1 MKVVLAAFGTRGDV
15 QPMLALARGLLK
27 RGHQATVAG
36 PPDFEAAAAC
46 LGVPFLPVGEPIR
59 TFLARVSDERGQ
71 LLPRVALGA
80 MPGWLRSHYA
90 PLEGPVRE
98 ADVVLAASMT
108 VAPLDLAERHGKRA
122 HSVAYCPQ
130 AVPSG
135 EHPMAFVSRQG
146 LPRWLNRLSFAFG
159 ALGHRLG
166 VKAHLDRERHQLG
179 LPPGPETWDHILYR
193 NLVVASEPALAPL
206 PADVRPGRWVLQ
218 PGAFYLEEDEA
229 PQAAVAAFVEEGPP
243 PVYLGFGSMPDVVP
257 GATLGWVTRA
267 ADAAEV
273 RVVLQGPQAGRSGRV
288 LTVPEVSHRWLF
300 PRCAGVVHHGGAGT
314 TARAARCGV
323 PQVLVPHVTDQ
334 FYWRERLRR
343 LGVLGLEVDLRT
355 RDERQLAAALRDLAG
370 DAGRAGRARALA
382 AAIPGDGVARMVA
395 ALEAPLPAAGAAA

>member
-1 MKVVLAAFGTRGDV
+1 MRAGVTSGG
-15 QPMLALARGLLK
+15 RGLDGERARAAK
-27 RGHQATVAG
+27 RAG
-36 PPDFEAAAAC
+36 VDSVSISLDGLEAAHDRQRGVRGSFAAG
-46 LGVPFLPVGEPIR
+46 LSALGHLREAGVPFSANSQV
-59 TFLARVSDERGQ
+59 
-71 LLPRVALGA
+71 
-80 MPGWLRSHYA
+80 
-90 PLEGPVRE
+90 
-98 ADVVLAASMT
+98 
-108 VAPLDLAERHGKRA
+108 
-122 HSVAYCPQ
+122 
-130 AVPSG
+130 
-135 EHPMAFVSRQG
+135 
-146 LPRWLNRLSFAFG
+146 NRLSFAIG

-343 LGVLGLEVDLRT
+343 LGVLGRHDLT
-355 RDERQLAAALRDLAG
+355 V
-370 DAGRAGRARALA
+370 
-382 AAIPGDGVARMVA
+382 VARRTTTTPWRVQRSQ
-395 ALEAPLPAAGAAA
+395 